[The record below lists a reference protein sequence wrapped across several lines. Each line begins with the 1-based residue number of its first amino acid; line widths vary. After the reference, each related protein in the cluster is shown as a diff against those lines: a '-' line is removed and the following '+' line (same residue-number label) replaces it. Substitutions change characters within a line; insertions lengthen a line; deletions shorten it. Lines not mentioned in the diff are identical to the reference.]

1 MGKSQRAIFLGA
13 TLLSCLAGSAGATEN
28 AGSAAK
34 PPTQGG
40 TDADKATGS
49 VGAGGLTGSA
59 ATKEGART
67 GTPESSRPAGPS
79 APAAGTA
86 R

>member
-1 MGKSQRAIFLGA
+1 MFNPQRAMLLGA
-13 TLLSCLAGSAGATEN
+13 TLLTCLAGSAGATEN
-28 AGSAAK
+28 KGNAAK
-34 PPTQGG
+34 PPTQGQSEAG
-40 TDADKATGS
+40 KATGS

-59 ATKEGART
+59 ATKNGART
-67 GTPESSRPAGPS
+67 GTPDASRPAGSS

>member
-1 MGKSQRAIFLGA
+1 MGNPRRAILLGA
-13 TLLSCLAGSAGATEN
+13 TLLTCFAGSALATDN
-28 AGSAAK
+28 QGIAARS
-34 PPTQGG
+34 PTQGQSETG
-40 TDADKATGS
+40 KATGS

-59 ATKEGART
+59 ATKDGARI
-67 GTPESSRPAGPS
+67 ESPGAPRPSGSS